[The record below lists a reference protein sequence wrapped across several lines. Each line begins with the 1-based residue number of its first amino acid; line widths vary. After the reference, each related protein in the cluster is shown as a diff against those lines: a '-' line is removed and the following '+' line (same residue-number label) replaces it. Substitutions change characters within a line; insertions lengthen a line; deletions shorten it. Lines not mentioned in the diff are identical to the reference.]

1 MTKGSLS
8 GIRVLDLSRIL
19 AGPWGAQMLAD
30 LGAEVIKV
38 ERPGKGD
45 DSRQFGP
52 PFLRDR
58 DGNDT
63 RESTFFISAN
73 RSKKSITCDIA
84 TPDGQALIRSLAAQC
99 DVLLENYKVGDLQR
113 YGLDY
118 ASLKAVNPRLVYCS
132 ITGFGQTGPYSSRP
146 GYDSIFQAMG
156 GLMSITGNGD
166 ETPGG
171 GPMKTGPSLADILCG
186 QYAVSAIVAALY
198 HRDAKGEQGG
208 EGQYIDL
215 SLLDSM
221 IAATS
226 HYASQYL
233 VSGEIPVR
241 RGTEGNGGMP
251 SRMFR
256 CADRNVMVVAGNNE
270 QYARLCQVLDHP
282 ELATDARF
290 SEIALRVRNRRALG
304 EVFEPLMARWQSCEL
319 LAALDAAGV
328 PAGPINDLQ
337 QVFDDP
343 HVQARGMCVEV
354 DHPLSNEPVRVVA
367 NPVKMSGTPIVSY
380 TAPPTLGQHTD
391 DVLHDLL
398 HMSRAEIDALRA
410 RKII

>member
-52 PFLRDR
+52 PFLQDR

-156 GLMSITGNGD
+156 GLMSITGMPDGPPTRVGVAIADLGAGIMLANGVL
-166 ETPGG
+166 
-171 GPMKTGPSLADILCG
+171 LALLD
-186 QYAVSAIVAALY
+186 
-198 HRDAKGEQGG
+198 RERRG
-208 EGQYIDL
+208 EG
-215 SLLDSM
+215 
-221 IAATS
+221 
-226 HYASQYL
+226 
-233 VSGEIPVR
+233 VSG
-241 RGTEGNGGMP
+241 T
-251 SRMFR
+251 
-256 CADRNVMVVAGNNE
+256 
-270 QYARLCQVLDHP
+270 
-282 ELATDARF
+282 
-290 SEIALRVRNRRALG
+290 ALRRVSGGSRSGARRQ
-304 EVFEPLMARWQSCEL
+304 P
-319 LAALDAAGV
+319 
-328 PAGPINDLQ
+328 
-337 QVFDDP
+337 
-343 HVQARGMCVEV
+343 
-354 DHPLSNEPVRVVA
+354 
-367 NPVKMSGTPIVSY
+367 
-380 TAPPTLGQHTD
+380 
-391 DVLHDLL
+391 
-398 HMSRAEIDALRA
+398 
-410 RKII
+410 